1 MRRRYSASYFLSTG
15 VKSFFRNGF
24 MSLAAIVILISAMLI
39 CGSFILFIMNIDYNI
54 EQIDD
59 FNEVVVFADLSATDE
74 QVAAMQEKILQH
86 PNVASCTIIPKEVS
100 FKEMKE
106 SYGEENAD
114 IFEMYN
120 ENENEDP
127 RPNPLP
133 DTLRIEYKD
142 INQLD
147 TLENYL
153 NTEVEGVHKVKNR
166 KDIADNINQVKRV
179 IMIICIVLTGLLL
192 VVSLFIIG
200 NTIKITLKSREKEIT
215 IMRYIGATN
224 TFITLPFVV
233 ESAIVALISTLIA
246 AFIQIYSYRYITEK
260 IVAQYGIVETISVN
274 QVWLYIIAGF
284 ALVSFVLCV
293 FGTIVST
300 RRYMKA

>member
-1 MRRRYSASYFLSTG
+1 MRRRYSTSYFLSTG

-24 MSLAAIVILISAMLI
+24 MSLSAIVILISAMLI
-39 CGSFILFIMNIDYNI
+39 CGSFILVIMNIDYNI

-100 FKEMKE
+100 IKEE
-106 SYGEENAD
+106 SERYGEEHAHL
-114 IFEMYN
+114 FERYI
-120 ENENEDP
+120 ENENE
-127 RPNPLP
+127 NPLP

-142 INQLD
+142 VNQLD

-153 NTEVEGVHKVKNR
+153 NTEVEGVYKVNIR
-166 KDIADNINQVKRV
+166 KDIADNINRVKHV